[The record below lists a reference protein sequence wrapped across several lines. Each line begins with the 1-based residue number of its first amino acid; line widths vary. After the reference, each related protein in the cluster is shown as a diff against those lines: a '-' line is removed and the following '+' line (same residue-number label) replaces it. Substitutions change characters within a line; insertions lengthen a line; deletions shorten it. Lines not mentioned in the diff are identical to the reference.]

1 MRLLITSICPKVF
14 NRYTLELSEERQ
26 RIHWGLVFVN
36 GGSNQQLAFVMHHPY
51 QENPRSKHQL
61 TSAKICVLQFFCSR
75 NPAEKG
81 LQGRNL
87 YLAKAWFNS
96 SQPMARS
103 CSSELRLQELLLYL
117 RCKEVLDQKLKKKK
131 SVSVKLRLSHS
142 VPFEKMIVLDLFAD
156 VNHHLNFMAR
166 CPLYMV

>member
-1 MRLLITSICPKVF
+1 
-14 NRYTLELSEERQ
+14 
-26 RIHWGLVFVN
+26 
-36 GGSNQQLAFVMHHPY
+36 MHHPY

-61 TSAKICVLQFFCSR
+61 TSAKICVLQFFCSRYHTILQDLNVHSFR